1 MNDNKNHHMM
11 IRNRNSVEL
20 TGINK
25 IESVNKNEFLLET
38 SMGKMIIYGNDL
50 EITLLDVDKGNLN
63 IKGYVSAIEYDDHNY
78 DGAKKKSF
86 MAKIFKWS

>member
-1 MNDNKNHHMM
+1 MNDNKSHHMM

-25 IESVNKNEFLLET
+25 IESVNKSEFILET
-38 SMGKMIIYGNDL
+38 NMGKMVIWGSDL

-63 IKGYVSAIEYDDHNY
+63 LKGHVSAIEYDDHY
-78 DGAKKKSF
+78 TDGGSKKSF
-86 MAKIFKWS
+86 LSKIFK